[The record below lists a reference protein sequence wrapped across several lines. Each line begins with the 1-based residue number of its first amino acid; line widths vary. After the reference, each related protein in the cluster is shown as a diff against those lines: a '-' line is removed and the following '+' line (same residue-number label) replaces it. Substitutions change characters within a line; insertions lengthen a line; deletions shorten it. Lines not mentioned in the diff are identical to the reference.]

1 MAMMGSTLAFPRTL
15 QEQHERRD
23 PRAAIETRYA
33 GRAEYLAAVRRAAEA
48 LVADRHALAEDVET
62 MVERA
67 GQRWDLI
74 MRGL

>member
-1 MAMMGSTLAFPRTL
+1 
-15 QEQHERRD
+15 
-23 PRAAIETRYA
+23 
-33 GRAEYLAAVRRAAEA
+33 
-48 LVADRHALAEDVET
+48 VADRHALAEDVET